1 LKGRTAV
8 KKSYHTINK
17 QGKANEQQL
26 VEFLSKSGQLL
37 LPMVDLI
44 TQCQCAC
51 DDLIDVTGRA
61 AIQAVLRLSAEQVAG
76 GPPQQGKCR
85 RGDVVFYGQQ
95 PGMVMLSDRK
105 LQVQRPRLRQKGPG
119 TDKEVEIPAY
129 ATMQNKPRLS
139 SRMLDILMRG
149 VSTRQYKGVIPA
161 MADTVGV
168 SKSSVSRQII
178 EASESEVEALLSRRF
193 DDVKLLIIYIDGMAF
208 GDHVMIGAV
217 GVDLEGNK
225 HVLAIRE
232 GATENAAVVKELLE
246 DLVARGVNPEQKRLF
261 VIDGSKALRTAINA
275 VFGSH
280 QPVQRCRAHKL
291 RNVLDHLPKDQK
303 DQVKS
308 VLRAA
313 WKMEAKAGMAR
324 VKKLAEWVEREYP
337 SAAASL
343 LEGLEECFTINRLDI
358 PPSLHRCLATT
369 NLIESPHSGV
379 RMRTRRVCRW
389 RDSGMVK
396 RWMASAFL
404 ATEKNFRKMMGY
416 RDLWALEAILNG
428 SKSATRQAVA

>member
-1 LKGRTAV
+1 MKGRTAV

-17 QGKANEQQL
+17 QGKANERKL
-26 VEFLSKSGQLL
+26 AEFLSKNGQLL
-37 LPMVDLI
+37 LPMVGLI
-44 TQCQCAC
+44 EQCQWAC
-51 DDLIDVTGRA
+51 DELIDVTGRA
-61 AIQAVLRLSAEQVAG
+61 AIHAVLQLSAEQVAG
-76 GPPQQGKCR
+76 GPPQQGKR
-85 RGDVVFYGQQ
+85 RSGDVVFYGQQ
-95 PGMVMLSDRK
+95 PGVVMLSDRK
-105 LQVQRPRLRQKGPG
+105 LQVQRPRLRGKGCG

-129 ATMQNKPRLS
+129 AAMHNQPRLS
-139 SRMLDILMRG
+139 ARMLDILMRG
-149 VSTRQYKGVIPA
+149 VSTRQYKSVIPE
-161 MADTVGV
+161 MAETVGV

-178 EASESEVEALLSRRF
+178 EASEAEVEGLLSRRF
-193 DDVKLLIIYIDGMAF
+193 DEVKLVILYIDGMAF

-217 GVDLEGNK
+217 GVDAEGTK

-232 GATENAAVVKELLE
+232 GATENATVVKELLE
-246 DLVARGVNPEQKRLF
+246 DLVARGVKPEQKRLF

-313 WKMEAKAGMAR
+313 WKMDAKAGMAR
-324 VKKLAEWVEREYP
+324 LKKLAEWLEREYP
-337 SAAASL
+337 SAAGSL
-343 LEGLEECFTINRLDI
+343 MEGLEECFTINRLDV

-389 RDSGMVK
+389 RDGGMVK
-396 RWMASAFL
+396 RWMAAAFL
-404 ATEKNFRKMMGY
+404 ATEKNFRKIMGN

>member
-1 LKGRTAV
+1 MTSYGPVGLFIHPGNAACNTAV
-8 KKSYHTINK
+8 A
-17 QGKANEQQL
+17 KA
-26 VEFLSKSGQLL
+26 G
-37 LPMVDLI
+37 
-44 TQCQCAC
+44 
-51 DDLIDVTGRA
+51 
-61 AIQAVLRLSAEQVAG
+61 
-76 GPPQQGKCR
+76 
-85 RGDVVFYGQQ
+85 
-95 PGMVMLSDRK
+95 
-105 LQVQRPRLRQKGPG
+105 
-119 TDKEVEIPAY
+119 
-129 ATMQNKPRLS
+129 
-139 SRMLDILMRG
+139 
-149 VSTRQYKGVIPA
+149 
-161 MADTVGV
+161 
-168 SKSSVSRQII
+168 KSSKRRRRRWR
-178 EASESEVEALLSRRF
+178 LLIRRF
-193 DDVKLLIIYIDGMAF
+193 DEVKLMIIYIDGMAF

-232 GATENAAVVKELLE
+232 GATENATVVKELLE

-275 VFGSH
+275 VFGIH

-308 VLRAA
+308 VMRAA
-313 WKMEAKAGMAR
+313 WKMDAKAGMAR

-389 RDSGMVK
+389 RDGGMVK

>member
-1 LKGRTAV
+1 MGF
-8 KKSYHTINK
+8 H
-17 QGKANEQQL
+17 
-26 VEFLSKSGQLL
+26 
-37 LPMVDLI
+37 
-44 TQCQCAC
+44 
-51 DDLIDVTGRA
+51 
-61 AIQAVLRLSAEQVAG
+61 
-76 GPPQQGKCR
+76 
-85 RGDVVFYGQQ
+85 GQQ

-105 LQVQRPRLRQKGPG
+105 LQVQRPRLREKNSGKG
-119 TDKEVEIPAY
+119 KEVEIPAY
-129 ATMQNKPRLS
+129 AAMHNQPRLS
-139 SRMLDILMRG
+139 ARMLDILMRG
-149 VSTRQYKGVIPA
+149 VSNRQYKGVIPQ

-168 SKSSVSRQII
+168 SKSSVSRQMI
-178 EASESEVEALLSRRF
+178 EASEAEVEALLSRRF
-193 DDVKLLIIYIDGMAF
+193 DDVKLVILYIDGMVF
-208 GDHVMIGAV
+208 GDHIMIGAV
-217 GVDLEGNK
+217 GVDVDGNK

-232 GATENAAVVKELLE
+232 GATENATVVKELLE
-246 DLVARGVNPEQKRLF
+246 DLVGRGLKPEQKRLF

-291 RNVLDHLPKDQK
+291 RNVVDHLPKDQK

-324 VKKLAEWVEREYP
+324 LKKLAEWLEREYP

-369 NLIESPHSGV
+369 NVIESPHSGV

-389 RDSGMVK
+389 RDGGMVK

-428 SKSATRQAVA
+428 LKSATRQAVA

>member
-1 LKGRTAV
+1 M

-17 QGKANEQQL
+17 EGKVNEQKL
-26 VEFLSKSGQLL
+26 VEFLSQNGQLL

-44 TQCQCAC
+44 EQCRCAC
-51 DDLIDVTGRA
+51 DELIDVTGRA
-61 AIQAVLRLSAEQVAG
+61 AIQAVLQLSAQQLVG
-76 GPPQQGKCR
+76 GPPHRGKR
-85 RGDVVFYGQQ
+85 RSGDVVFHGQQ
-95 PGMVMLSDRK
+95 AGMVMLRDRK
-105 LQVQRPRLRQKGPG
+105 LQVQRPRLREKGPG
-119 TDKEVEIPAY
+119 TGKEVEIPAY
-129 ATMQNKPRLS
+129 TAMHNQSRLS
-139 SRMLDILMRG
+139 ARMLEILMRG
-149 VSTRQYKGVIPA
+149 VSTRQYQAVIPE

-168 SKSSVSRQII
+168 SKSSVSRQLI
-178 EASESEVEALLSRRF
+178 EASAAEVEGLLHRRF
-193 DDVKLLIIYIDGMAF
+193 DDVKLIIIYIDGMAF
-208 GDHVMIGAV
+208 GDHVMIGAI
-217 GVDLEGNK
+217 GVDVEGNK

-232 GATENAAVVKELLE
+232 GATENATVTKELLE
-246 DLVARGVNPEQKRLF
+246 DMVARGVSPEQKRLF

-275 VFGSH
+275 VFGSQ

-291 RNVLDHLPKDQK
+291 RNVMDHLPKDQK

-313 WKMEAKAGMAR
+313 WKMDAKTGMAR
-324 VKKLAEWVEREYP
+324 LKKLAEWVGRDYP

-343 LEGLEECFTINRLDI
+343 MEGLEECFTINRLDV

-379 RMRTRRVCRW
+379 RLRTRRVCRW
-389 RDSGMVK
+389 RDGAMVK

-416 RDLWALEAILNG
+416 KDLWALEAILNG